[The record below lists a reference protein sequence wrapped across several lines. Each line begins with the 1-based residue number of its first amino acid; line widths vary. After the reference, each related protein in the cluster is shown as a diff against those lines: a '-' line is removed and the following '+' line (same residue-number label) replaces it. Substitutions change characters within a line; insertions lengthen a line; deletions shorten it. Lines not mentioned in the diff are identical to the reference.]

1 MEAISEKTLSST
13 VALTAARGRGKS
25 AALGLAIGAAI
36 AHDYSNIFVTSPD
49 PENLKT
55 LFEFIFKALD
65 ALGYEEHIDYD
76 VVQSTNPEFKKAI
89 VRVNIFRGHRQTI
102 QYISPEDSHVLGQ
115 AELVIIDE
123 AAAIPLPLVRKLIG
137 PYLVFMASTINGYE
151 GTGRSLSIKLLQQ
164 LREQTR
170 PSISKE
176 AGSSAVAG
184 PSKASSAG
192 RSGAGLVRSLREIK
206 LEEPIRYSPG
216 DQVEKWLNNLLCLDA
231 SIVSKSVQG
240 CPHPSTCELYY
251 VNRDTLFSYHPASEV
266 FLQRMM
272 ALYVASH
279 YKNSPNDLQMLSD
292 APAHHL
298 FVLLPPIKE
307 DDNSLPDP
315 LVVLQ
320 VALEGNISREM
331 VLKELSQFGSKSA
344 GDMIPWVVSQQVS
357 LLVWRGRSQP
367 DNLQFQDSD
376 FASLSGARIVR
387 IATHPDYARVSGSL
401 DPKAII

>member
-1 MEAISEKTLSST
+1 MTFVEAISEKTLSST

-25 AALGLAIGAAI
+25 AALGLAIGAAL

-55 LFEFIFKALD
+55 LFEFVFKALD
-65 ALGYEEHIDYD
+65 ALGYEEHTDYD

-89 VRVNIFRGHRQTI
+89 VRVNVFRGHRQTI

-151 GTGRSLSIKLLQQ
+151 GTGRSLSIKLIQQ

-170 PSISKE
+170 PSISKDSN
-176 AGSSAVAG
+176 GTNAVASS
-184 PSKASSAG
+184 SKAASAG

-216 DQVEKWLNNLLCLDA
+216 DHIEKWLNNLLCLDA
-231 SIVSKSVQG
+231 TVISKANQG
-240 CPHPSTCELYY
+240 CPHPSKCELYY
-251 VNRDTLFSYHPASEV
+251 VNRDTLFSYHAASEV

-320 VALEGNISREM
+320 VALEGNISREA
-331 VLKELSQFGSKSA
+331 VLREMSHSGKGSS
-344 GDMIPWVVSQQVS
+344 GDMIPWVVSQQV
-357 LLVWRGRSQP
+357 RQP
-367 DNLQFQDSD
+367 
-376 FASLSGARIVR
+376 V
-387 IATHPDYARVSGSL
+387 
-401 DPKAII
+401 